1 MHVDVFY
8 QKFISIVLSITCPL
22 DCHLSLITSLRGL
35 VFLISLI
42 NGTSLNV

>member
-1 MHVDVFY
+1 MHVDVLY
-8 QKFISIVLSITCPL
+8 QKFISIVLSIRCPL
-22 DCHLSLITSLRGL
+22 EGHLSLITSLRGF